1 MCREDARCL
10 AYIYR
15 SAFDSPGSNGCWHI
29 DYLGNDLESSKAHV
43 DSVFR
48 WDFFFRILCFIYYP
62 DEVVMVYLGSG
73 RISSLLVMTFLLV
86 LSIRS
91 THDCA
96 KRKKHLL
103 TCEIPRINRSVF
115 LYVMLRLI
123 WDSWMF
129 PPVMFY
135 KKAAF
140 TIVFELPAS
149 RGVSSVVT
157 APCRTRNK

>member
-1 MCREDARCL
+1 M
-10 AYIYR
+10 
-15 SAFDSPGSNGCWHI
+15 S
-29 DYLGNDLESSKAHV
+29 
-43 DSVFR
+43 
-48 WDFFFRILCFIYYP
+48 ILCFIYYP

-123 WDSWMF
+123 WDS
-129 PPVMFY
+129 
-135 KKAAF
+135 
-140 TIVFELPAS
+140 
-149 RGVSSVVT
+149 
-157 APCRTRNK
+157 